1 MRVGIIAI
9 AKNEQLYVR
18 EWVEHHLDLGFDAII
33 LADNDDDFLLPGI
46 IDYPAVIHEN
56 YCGIDKVQTKAYTE
70 LYEKYKEDYDWLLF
84 IDIDEFV
91 MIDNQYKGIKDFL
104 QHFDCDEVR
113 ISSKHFSDN
122 DALDTI
128 GDYRVV
134 ERFRDPYYTSA
145 DTFVKSFI
153 NTRVE
158 LGDRNVYGH
167 GIYDKDL
174 DARNALGDPCEST
187 NQHTQ
192 RIVHERCWLN
202 HYPTKTIGE
211 YIRQKYF
218 RGGPN
223 GNPGRYSKWESYFFR
238 INRKTQEKL
247 DYANKMIK
255 EIENDEFRNK

>member
-1 MRVGIIAI
+1 MLRVGIIAI

-18 EWVEHHLDLGFDAII
+18 EWVEHHLDIGFDAII

-56 YCGIDKVQTKAYTE
+56 YCGIDKVQTLAYTE

-91 MIDNQYKGIKDFL
+91 MIDNQYKDIKDFL

-122 DALDTI
+122 DSLDTL

-158 LGDRNVYGH
+158 LGDRKVYGH

-202 HYPTKTIGE
+202 HYPTKTVGE
-211 YIRQKYF
+211 YIRQKYR

-238 INRKTQEKL
+238 TNRKTQEKL
-247 DYANKMIK
+247 DYANKIIK
-255 EIENDEFRNK
+255 EIDKW

>member
-18 EWVEHHLDLGFDAII
+18 EWVEHHLDLGFDKII
-33 LADNDDDFLLPGI
+33 IADNDDTFLLPDI
-46 IDYPAVIHEN
+46 IEYPSVIHEN
-56 YCGIDKVQTKAYTE
+56 YCGVEGVQPIAYTQ
-70 LYEKYKEDYDWLLF
+70 LYLKYRKDFDWLLF

-91 MIDNQYKGIKDFL
+91 MIDSQFKGIKDFL
-104 QHFDCDEVR
+104 QHFNCDVVR
-113 ISSKHFSDN
+113 ISCKHFSDN

-134 ERFRDPYYTSA
+134 ERFRDAYYTQL

-158 LGDRNVYGH
+158 LGDKKIFGH
-167 GIYDKDL
+167 GIYNKDL
-174 DARNALGDPCEST
+174 DARNAYGDPCENF

-192 RIVHERCWLN
+192 RIVHEICWLN

-211 YIRQKYF
+211 YIRQKYN
-218 RGGPN
+218 RGGAN
-223 GNPGRYSKWESYFFR
+223 KNPRRYSSWDKYFFR
-238 INRKTQEKL
+238 TNRRTDEKVAYAEKL
-247 DYANKMIK
+247 IK
-255 EIENDEFRNK
+255 ELNK